1 MHLRILHASHIWEVD
16 VSAVLPCRL
25 YAGSASIDVAFDGA
39 SLDENLGLALHLTEV
54 VGAAVFIVAVWKGA

>member
-1 MHLRILHASHIWEVD
+1 MHLRLLHASHVGEVD

-25 YAGSASIDVAFDGA
+25 YAGSASIDVAFDDA